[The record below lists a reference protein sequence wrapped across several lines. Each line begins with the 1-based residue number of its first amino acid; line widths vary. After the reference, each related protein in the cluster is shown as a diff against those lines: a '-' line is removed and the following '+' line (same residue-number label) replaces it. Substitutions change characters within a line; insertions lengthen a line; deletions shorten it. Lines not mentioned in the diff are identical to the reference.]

1 MDAKACGVAK
11 ESDAGSDALR
21 VEVGLGMER
30 EFVAEPHQRGEQA
43 DLPGGAADL
52 GIIVERDPR
61 QCWRELG
68 GSAFGF
74 ARHQAP
80 LPTIVMAE
88 LDPAIDVFGS
98 APGAR
103 RGCPGQARA

>member
-1 MDAKACGVAK
+1 LIDAKACGVAE

-21 VEVGLGMER
+21 VKVGLGIER

-52 GIIVERDPR
+52 RIIVERDPR
-61 QCWRELG
+61 QCWRDLG

-80 LPTIVMAE
+80 LPIIVMAG
-88 LDPAIDVFGS
+88 LDSAIDVFSS
-98 APGAR
+98 A
-103 RGCPGQARA
+103 